1 MRSCVPD
8 ILPGDGGFSV
18 AERSALVLDHELYP
32 LMLGLMLPDAID
44 GVALRAQAVATARAT
59 RLVAELDTAAWIWG
73 ARAAPPPRP
82 EFASPLGLAPRLSAT
97 AAAQIREVRFD
108 PDELTEIAGQK
119 ITTRRRTALD
129 LVRYRTDTD
138 YRPETVRALID
149 PSEISLLVMSL
160 SRTRRLP
167 HARRARARLSL
178 LMTRRDGP

>member
-1 MRSCVPD
+1 MR
-8 ILPGDGGFSV
+8 
-18 AERSALVLDHELYP
+18 
-32 LMLGLMLPDAID
+32 
-44 GVALRAQAVATARAT
+44 
-59 RLVAELDTAAWIWG
+59 
-73 ARAAPPPRP
+73 
-82 EFASPLGLAPRLSAT
+82 PRLSAT